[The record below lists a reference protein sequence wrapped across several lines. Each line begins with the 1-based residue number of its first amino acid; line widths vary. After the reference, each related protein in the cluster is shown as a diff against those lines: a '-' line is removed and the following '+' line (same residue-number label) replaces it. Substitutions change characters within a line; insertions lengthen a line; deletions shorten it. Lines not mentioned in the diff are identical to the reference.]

1 MNDGRISRG
10 RLLRRAGLAAGAFAA
25 APLLAACGE
34 VTTRSAAAVG
44 TTEWWR
50 GQHDTGR
57 LVFANWPLY
66 IDYTNWLKDRPSL
79 NGFSRHTGIEVTY
92 AEVIEAMSRSSRRSR
107 RACRPGSRSATT

>member
-1 MNDGRISRG
+1 MTPTGPSAA
-10 RLLRRAGLAAGAFAA
+10 RLLRRARLAAGAFAA

-44 TTEWWR
+44 TSEWWR

-57 LVFANWPLY
+57 LVLRTWPLY

-92 AEVIEAMSRSSRRSR
+92 EEVIEGNEPFFQKIAPRLQ
-107 RACRPGSRSATT
+107 AGPPL